1 MREDNTPEIERVMI
15 VDDEPYNIDAIK
27 IVLQC
32 ATADIPSFNF
42 KNRVDTA
49 TNGLKAVELLKKNY
63 QEGYSYKLIL
73 MDCNM
78 PKMDGYAAT
87 DLIRKFITDSGL

>member
-1 MREDNTPEIERVMI
+1 MI

-32 ATADIPSFNF
+32 ATADIPNFNF

-49 TNGLKAVELLKKNY
+49 NNGLKAVELLKKNY
-63 QEGYSYKLIL
+63 
-73 MDCNM
+73 
-78 PKMDGYAAT
+78 
-87 DLIRKFITDSGL
+87 